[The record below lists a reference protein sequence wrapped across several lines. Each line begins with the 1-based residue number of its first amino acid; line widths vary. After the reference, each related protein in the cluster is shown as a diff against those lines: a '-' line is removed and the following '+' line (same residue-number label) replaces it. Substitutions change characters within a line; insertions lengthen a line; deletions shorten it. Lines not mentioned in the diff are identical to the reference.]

1 VNPAPLRSAPA
12 DAFVKAVRRSP
23 CMNLTETL
31 THQENVM
38 QTLKDHFNYQAHQR
52 YLDLLIL
59 WWLLF
64 VLIGQ
69 YRRFQNE
76 ITYKPRPPFR
86 FG

>member
-12 DAFVKAVRRSP
+12 DAFVKAVRQSP

-38 QTLKDHFNYQAHQR
+38 QTLRNHFNFQARQQ
-52 YLDLLIL
+52 YIDLLIL

-64 VLIGQ
+64 LLIAQ
-69 YRRFQNE
+69 YNRLEKE
-76 ITYKPRPPFR
+76 IAYKPRPSFR
-86 FG
+86 LG